1 MQHLFSCSTL
11 FYHWGLPVPG
21 LVCGIGFLWDGF
33 GFMAAFSTSTEHIYC
48 NAPKSIGVSP
58 FPARLPFFLWSCTCC
73 LVRPSVFQRVGQGSP
88 YMLQEHLWCI
98 HVRQSSEHQD
108 LSRVGRGAESPR
120 FYRPLPTLLNRCLC
134 GSLTQLSFEPALF
147 IDFSLKS
154 IFYHLGNKCHY
165 FTLHYFITTSNHM
178 MCR

>member
-1 MQHLFSCSTL
+1 MGLDSWRLFQLPLNTSIVMRLNPLVFPL
-11 FYHWGLPVPG
+11 FLPVFLSFFEAA
-21 LVCGIGFLWDGF
+21 LVVSSVHPSFSVSARVHPICSRNICGA
-33 GFMAAFSTSTEHIYC
+33 FMSDRAVSTRI
-48 NAPKSIGVSP
+48 
-58 FPARLPFFLWSCTCC
+58 
-73 LVRPSVFQRVGQGSP
+73 
-88 YMLQEHLWCI
+88 
-98 HVRQSSEHQD
+98 D